1 MDNLYIKD
9 LEVFAHHGVFPEEKT
24 LGQKFLI
31 SVTLTLDMREA
42 AITGDLTKSVH
53 YGELAHAL
61 EKEFQ
66 KESYDLI
73 ETAGE
78 MLTTYVLNHY
88 PMVSKVTIMIKK
100 PWAPILRSM
109 DTVAIEITRQW
120 HRAFIG
126 FGANMGDKLENI
138 TTAIASI
145 EATDGIVIVKQSTII
160 ETEPWGY
167 EDQDVFLNGVLE
179 IKTFLPANELMTR
192 LLSIEAE
199 LKRERSIHW
208 GPRTLD
214 LDIIF
219 YDNCITD
226 DVHVTLPHPRAHER
240 GFVMEPMAEIAPY
253 FIHPVLRKS
262 MTDILKELNTNEA

>member
-1 MDNLYIKD
+1 MDKLYIKD
-9 LEVFAHHGVFPEEKT
+9 LEVFAHHGVSPEEKI

-53 YGELAHAL
+53 YGELSHAL

-78 MLTTYVLNHY
+78 MLATYVLNHY
-88 PMVSKVTIMIKK
+88 PMVSQVKIMIKK
-100 PWAPILRSM
+100 PWAPILKSM
-109 DTVAIEITRQW
+109 DTIAIEITRQW

-126 FGANMGDKLENI
+126 FGANMGDKLKNI
-138 TTAIASI
+138 EAAIAALT
-145 EATDGIVIVKQSTII
+145 ATDGIKILKQSTII

-167 EDQDVFLNGVLE
+167 KNQDVFLNGVLE
-179 IKTFLPANELMTR
+179 IKTFLPPRELMTR
-192 LLSIEAE
+192 LLAIEE
-199 LKRERSIHW
+199 SLKREHTIHW

-214 LDIIF
+214 LDILF
-219 YDNCITD
+219 YDKVISD
-226 DVHVTLPHPRAHER
+226 DPSVILPHPRAHER
-240 GFVMEPMAEIAPY
+240 GFVMAPMAEIAPY
-253 FIHPVLRKS
+253 FIHPVLCKS
-262 MTDILKELNTNEA
+262 MTEILKEIQKDEA

>member
-1 MDNLYIKD
+1 MDKLYIKD
-9 LEVFAHHGVFPEEKT
+9 LEVFAYHGVFPEEKS

-78 MLTTYVLNHY
+78 KLTSYVLNNY
-88 PMVSKVTIMIKK
+88 PMVSKVKIMIKK

-109 DTVAIEITRQW
+109 DTVAIEITRKW
-120 HRAFIG
+120 HRAFVG
-126 FGANMGDKLENI
+126 FGTNMGDKLKNI
-138 TTAIASI
+138 EAAIASLKT
-145 EATDGIVIVKQSTII
+145 TDGLIIVNQSTII

-179 IKTFLPANELMTR
+179 IKTYLPPCELMTR
-192 LLSIEAE
+192 LLAIEE
-199 LKRERSIHW
+199 EMKRERTIHW

-219 YDNCITD
+219 YDDLISD
-226 DVHVTLPHPRAHER
+226 DPQVILPHPRAHER
-240 GFVMEPMAEIAPY
+240 GFVMKPMTEIAPY
-253 FIHPVLRKS
+253 FIHPVLRKNMIEIS
-262 MTDILKELNTNEA
+262 KNLKESEV

>member
-1 MDNLYIKD
+1 MDKLFIKD
-9 LEVFAHHGVFPEEKT
+9 LEVFAYHGVFPEEKS

-42 AITGDLTKSVH
+42 AITGDLSKSVH

-78 MLTTYVLNHY
+78 KLTTYVLDNY
-88 PMVSKVTIMIKK
+88 PMVSKVKIMIKK

-109 DTVAIEITRQW
+109 DTVAIEITREW

-126 FGANMGDKLENI
+126 FGTNMGNKLQNI
-138 TTAIASI
+138 ETALASLK
-145 EATDGIVIVKQSTII
+145 TLDGLIILNQSTII

-179 IKTFLPANELMTR
+179 IKTFLPPRELMTR
-192 LLSIEAE
+192 LLAIEEE
-199 LKRERSIHW
+199 LKRERTIPW

-214 LDIIF
+214 LDILF
-219 YDNCITD
+219 YDDLISD
-226 DVHVTLPHPRAHER
+226 DPQVILPHPRAHER
-240 GFVMEPMAEIAPY
+240 GFVMKPMTEIAPY
-253 FIHPVLRKS
+253 FIHPVFRKS
-262 MTDILKELNTNEA
+262 MSELLKEVE

>member
-1 MDNLYIKD
+1 MDKLYIKD
-9 LEVFAHHGVFPEEKT
+9 LEVFAYHGVFPEEKS

-31 SVTLTLDMREA
+31 SVTLTLDMRDA
-42 AITGDLTKSVH
+42 AITGDLSKSVH

-78 MLTTYVLNHY
+78 QLTTYVLNNY
-88 PMVSKVTIMIKK
+88 PMVSMVKIMIKK

-109 DTVAIEITRQW
+109 DTVAIEITREW

-126 FGANMGDKLENI
+126 FGTNMGDKLKNI
-138 TTAIASI
+138 ETALASLK
-145 EATDGIVIVKQSTII
+145 ALDGVIILNQSTII

-167 EDQDVFLNGVLE
+167 ENQDVFLNGILE
-179 IKTFLPANELMTR
+179 IKTFLPPRELMTQ
-192 LLSIEAE
+192 LLAIEEA
-199 LKRERSIHW
+199 LKRERTIHW

-219 YDNCITD
+219 YDNWISD
-226 DVHVTLPHPRAHER
+226 DPMVILPHPRAHER
-240 GFVMEPMAEIAPY
+240 GFVLEPMAEIAPY
-253 FIHPVLRKS
+253 FIHPVFRKS
-262 MTDILKELNTNEA
+262 MSELLKEVE